1 MALNHGDVGSSPT
14 GGTKKFV
21 MQDTTFTQDEDEY
34 FSVSKLAML
43 GMLVSVSS
51 EYIEIRYDIE
61 QQERRRLRNEIKKLL
76 K

>member
-1 MALNHGDVGSSPT
+1 
-14 GGTKKFV
+14 